1 MQRMRSNSFTS
12 QAAAGL
18 LAAALVAAPLAAET
32 ARAAEPAPQAGSV
45 TASAGTPHQL
55 HVVILDGEGALNNI
69 KERTAREPIVQIQD
83 ENHKP
88 VSEAAV
94 VFLIQGNGGSSA
106 GGAFANGLTSFT
118 TTTGADGIAKAPGLA
133 PNGVAG
139 SFTIVGHRHR
149 GRHHRDLADP
159 PGQRRRRRHS
169 SRQAAAAAIGAASAP
184 DRDHRRGSRGGGGGD
199 SSSRHLDG
207 NEPHQHRHRLD
218 HRSAP
223 RPPESPASRCASAD
237 TDLR

>member
-1 MQRMRSNSFTS
+1 MRSNSFTS

-139 SFTIVGHRHR
+139 SFTIVVTATVAGITATSLIHQVNVAGGGIHPVKLLQQQSVLHPHLIAITGVVAGVAAVATVVAVTSTGTSPTSIVTGSTTVGAPTAGVSGFKVRF
-149 GRHHRDLADP
+149 GRH
-159 PGQRRRRRHS
+159 
-169 SRQAAAAAIGAASAP
+169 
-184 DRDHRRGSRGGGGGD
+184 
-199 SSSRHLDG
+199 
-207 NEPHQHRHRLD
+207 
-218 HRSAP
+218 
-223 RPPESPASRCASAD
+223 
-237 TDLR
+237 